1 MLFDARALLPAPGGG
16 SGSDAIGEEAVD
28 DAGQKISQVLRAG
41 RYRKDLVLVS
51 WIRNKGVDALVS
63 MDEPGNNPQPKL
75 LLRER
80 VEHFFDRA
88 EKIAAAST
96 PRQDQDIRLRS
107 IGLREIRIDAAR
119 LARRRACRDIRRPG
133 GKRRQVVFPS
143 DFRQENFHAHDPR
156 ERALDFHVK
165 AGQDRNPTSVIAVL

>member
-16 SGSDAIGEEAVD
+16 GGSDAIGKEAVD

-41 RYRKDLVLVS
+41 GYRKDLVLVS

-88 EKIAAAST
+88 ERIAAAGA

-133 GKRRQVVFPS
+133 GKRRQEVFPS
-143 DFRQENFHAHDPR
+143 DFRQENFHTQDAREGALAKPVRIGTPR
-156 ERALDFHVK
+156 L
-165 AGQDRNPTSVIAVL
+165 